1 MTSLHVLYGQPVGWK
16 PRVEVMSDVEN
27 PGSQKNT
34 LKIYE
39 GSVAL
44 FSHVFYSMTRHQKD
58 QTTDLLIPD
67 I

>member
-44 FSHVFYSMTRHQKD
+44 FSHVFYSMTSH
-58 QTTDLLIPD
+58 
-67 I
+67 

>member
-39 GSVAL
+39 GSVAVNCGY
-44 FSHVFYSMTRHQKD
+44 VFCSMTRHQKR
-58 QTTDLLIPD
+58 PD
-67 I
+67 D